1 MATLE
6 DKMEDNQPSLKENIA
21 KLISEYN
28 ELREDRFRLL
38 GRIDSLTKEVA
49 DYKEALRELKKKYE
63 RLMVVKT
70 VESSKADVA
79 KVSKRLSELEQEIE
93 YCITLLMK

>member
-28 ELREDRFRLL
+28 ELREDKFRLL

-63 RLMVVKT
+63 RSMVAKT

>member
-28 ELREDRFRLL
+28 ELREDRVRLL

-63 RLMVVKT
+63 RLMVAKA

>member
-6 DKMEDNQPSLKENIA
+6 DKMEDNQPTLKENIA

-28 ELREDRFRLL
+28 ELREDKVRLL

-63 RLMVVKT
+63 RLMVAKT

-79 KVSKRLSELEQEIE
+79 KVSRRLSELEQEIE

>member
-28 ELREDRFRLL
+28 ELREDKFRLL

-63 RLMVVKT
+63 RLMVAKV

>member
-6 DKMEDNQPSLKENIA
+6 DKMEDNQPTLKENIA

-28 ELREDRFRLL
+28 ELREDKVRLL

-49 DYKEALRELKKKYE
+49 DYKEAMREL
-63 RLMVVKT
+63 MI
-70 VESSKADVA
+70 
-79 KVSKRLSELEQEIE
+79 VSTS
-93 YCITLLMK
+93 MKQQSDSFLQKCVDAAL

>member
-1 MATLE
+1 MRE
-6 DKMEDNQPSLKENIA
+6 DK
-21 KLISEYN
+21 
-28 ELREDRFRLL
+28 FRLL

-63 RLMVVKT
+63 RLMVAKT

>member
-6 DKMEDNQPSLKENIA
+6 DKMEDNQPTLKENIA

-28 ELREDRFRLL
+28 ELREDKVRLL

-63 RLMVVKT
+63 RLMVAKT
-70 VESSKADVA
+70 VESSKVDVA
-79 KVSKRLSELEQEIE
+79 KVSRRLSELEQEIE

>member
-1 MATLE
+1 
-6 DKMEDNQPSLKENIA
+6 MEDNQPTLKENIA

-28 ELREDRFRLL
+28 ELREDRVRLL

-49 DYKEALRELKKKYE
+49 DYKEALRELKKKSE
-63 RLMVVKT
+63 RLMVAKA

>member
-6 DKMEDNQPSLKENIA
+6 DKMEDNQPTLKENIV

-28 ELREDRFRLL
+28 ELREDKVRLL

-49 DYKEALRELKKKYE
+49 DYKEALRELKKEYE
-63 RLMVVKT
+63 RLMVAKT

-79 KVSKRLSELEQEIE
+79 KVSRRLSELEQEIE

>member
-6 DKMEDNQPSLKENIA
+6 DKMEDNQPTLKENIA

-28 ELREDRFRLL
+28 ELREDKVRLL

-63 RLMVVKT
+63 RLIIAKS
-70 VESSKADVA
+70 VESSKTEVA
-79 KVSKRLSELEQEIE
+79 KVSRRLSELEQEIE

>member
-28 ELREDRFRLL
+28 ELREDKFRLL

-49 DYKEALRELKKKYE
+49 DYKEAMRELKKKYE
-63 RLMVVKT
+63 RLIIAKSVEASKT
-70 VESSKADVA
+70 EVA
-79 KVSKRLSELEQEIE
+79 KVSRRLSELEQEIE

>member
-6 DKMEDNQPSLKENIA
+6 DKMEDNQPTLKENIA

-28 ELREDRFRLL
+28 ELREDKVRLL

-49 DYKEALRELKKKYE
+49 DYKEAMRELKKKYE
-63 RLMVVKT
+63 RLIIAKSVEVSKT
-70 VESSKADVA
+70 EVA
-79 KVSKRLSELEQEIE
+79 KVSRRLSELEQEIE

>member
-1 MATLE
+1 
-6 DKMEDNQPSLKENIA
+6 MEDNQPSLKENIA

-28 ELREDRFRLL
+28 ELREDKFRLL

-63 RLMVVKT
+63 RLMVAKT

>member
-63 RLMVVKT
+63 RLMVAKT

>member
-28 ELREDRFRLL
+28 ELREDKFRLL

-63 RLMVVKT
+63 RLMVAKT

>member
-6 DKMEDNQPSLKENIA
+6 DKMEDNQPTLKENIA

-28 ELREDRFRLL
+28 ELREDKVRLL

-49 DYKEALRELKKKYE
+49 DYKEAMRELKKKYE
-63 RLMVVKT
+63 RLMVAKT

-79 KVSKRLSELEQEIE
+79 KVSRRLSELEQEIE

>member
-1 MATLE
+1 
-6 DKMEDNQPSLKENIA
+6 MEDNQPTLKENIA

-28 ELREDRFRLL
+28 ELREDKVRLL

-63 RLMVVKT
+63 RLIIAKS
-70 VESSKADVA
+70 VESSKTEVA
-79 KVSKRLSELEQEIE
+79 KVSRRLSELEQEIE

>member
-1 MATLE
+1 
-6 DKMEDNQPSLKENIA
+6 MEDNQPTLKENIA

-28 ELREDRFRLL
+28 ELREDKVRLL

-63 RLMVVKT
+63 RLMVAKT

-79 KVSKRLSELEQEIE
+79 KVSRRLSELEQEIE

>member
-1 MATLE
+1 
-6 DKMEDNQPSLKENIA
+6 MEDNQPTLKENIA

-28 ELREDRFRLL
+28 ELREDKVRLL

-49 DYKEALRELKKKYE
+49 DYKEAMRELKKKYE
-63 RLMVVKT
+63 RLIIAKSVEVSKT
-70 VESSKADVA
+70 EVA
-79 KVSKRLSELEQEIE
+79 KVSRRLSELEQEIE